1 MAAIEERRAAL
12 GEKTGGSDEN
22 LYNSRHTGE
31 QIDGAVTSVLDNGTV
46 WSGKAEKGEAVS
58 LVLRKDGWDETRM
71 TQTLTGSIFAA
82 SGAYRY
88 LVGCAARGVKADD
101 ITTAGQI
108 TFRCETLPEGDL
120 SVEIIRLEVKHGQ

>member
-58 LVLRKDGWDETRM
+58 LILRKDGWDETRM
-71 TQTLTGSIFAA
+71 TQTLTGSILRPAA
-82 SGAYRY
+82 LTAISWAVPRGASKRTISR
-88 LVGCAARGVKADD
+88 LRDRLRSDARRSRKG
-101 ITTAGQI
+101 T
-108 TFRCETLPEGDL
+108 
-120 SVEIIRLEVKHGQ
+120 